1 MEEEV
6 KTIKK
11 ISELS
16 KEDIEEFLAGYRSIL
31 AGVAETIEGLGRIK
45 KIEDENGIP
54 LLQDDFFET
63 LSELIESEE
72 FKEAVKKTE
81 SERVLGF
88 FRMIFSMLKI
98 IRKLESFD
106 PRVLPY
112 NEILNLSKDL
122 RKFVEDVDKFLEEIK
137 ET

>member
-88 FRMIFSMLKI
+88 FRMIFSKLKI